1 MEFRRWSTGDVPVRM
16 ARDYWVELMRERI
29 FRAPVDLPDDE
40 NIQASLSQ
48 ATCGQL
54 RMSWIDSHVRRAQ
67 LSADAAERINP
78 NGDIQLSVLRGAEW
92 AVTLDGTEF
101 RLAPNDILLA
111 NLQSG
116 FDMKRGGR
124 GRTTS
129 IFISRAWLR
138 TWIPAADLDRP
149 TVLRADSGWSSVLAS
164 FIQQLTPE
172 RMAVCL
178 QDQENLLDTQMGS
191 LLSLVHHERTLAGAA
206 ALQATSLARVARAC
220 IKQRFTRFG
229 LTAAEVAIELG
240 VSERT
245 LHRAFA
251 SENASFFEQLN
262 SERMAAAKR
271 MLCDP
276 RFGRVSVADIG
287 SRIGF
292 ADASHFIRRFKAA
305 YGDTPAA
312 MRREWLRSDKARY
325 RSSTPTGDCAH
336 ADAAD

>member
-1 MEFRRWSTGDVPVRM
+1 MEFRRWSTGDVPVHM

-29 FRAPVDLPDDE
+29 FRAAVDLPADE
-40 NIQASLSQ
+40 NVEASLSQ

-67 LSADAAERINP
+67 LSASAAERINP

-92 AVTLDGTEF
+92 AVTLNGAEF
-101 RLAPNDILLA
+101 RLAPNDVLLA

-116 FDMKRGGR
+116 FDMQRGGR

-138 TWIPAADLDRP
+138 TWIPHADLDRP
-149 TVLRADSGWSSVLAS
+149 TVLRADAGWNSVLAS

-172 RMAVCL
+172 RMALCP
-178 QDQENLLDTQMGS
+178 QEHEKLLDTQVGS
-191 LLSLVHHERTLAGAA
+191 LLSLVFHERTPARAA
-206 ALQATSLARVARAC
+206 ELEASSLARLARAC
-220 IKQRFTRFG
+220 IKQRFMRFG
-229 LTAAEVAIELG
+229 LSAAEVAIELG

-276 RFGRVSVADIG
+276 RFSRVGVADIG

-305 YGDTPAA
+305 HGVTPAA
-312 MRREWLRSDKARY
+312 MRRQWLCPEKAQRGASIH
-325 RSSTPTGDCAH
+325 RGD
-336 ADAAD
+336 